1 MLTIC
6 THACASVLEL
16 NQSSIVLDYFHPH
29 TVVVPLPPPV
39 LANASCPRQ
48 SQVRHDELSL
58 AQRAHHRPCLNH
70 SVAPARTDQLSVLA
84 VPLISRNSISRAALV
99 KQVWTRFHPLSYTY
113 PMAPNSIASDLEILH
128 VRRIRTWSCI
138 TYACIHLIAWLVLLS
153 IFCYFDSHRPPRHP
167 EGENNVTVGVVLVSI
182 LPNPL
187 RNNKKYHPLH
197 NMCTSRC
204 LPIHVRGT

>member
-16 NQSSIVLDYFHPH
+16 NQSSIVLDYFHLH
-29 TVVVPLPPPV
+29 TVVVPLPPSV

-70 SVAPARTDQLSVLA
+70 SVAPARTDQLSVFA

-99 KQVWTRFHPLSYTY
+99 KQDQIRRSY
-113 PMAPNSIASDLEILH
+113 MSDVYVH
-128 VRRIRTWSCI
+128 DPV
-138 TYACIHLIAWLVLLS
+138 
-153 IFCYFDSHRPPRHP
+153 
-167 EGENNVTVGVVLVSI
+167 
-182 LPNPL
+182 
-187 RNNKKYHPLH
+187 
-197 NMCTSRC
+197 
-204 LPIHVRGT
+204 